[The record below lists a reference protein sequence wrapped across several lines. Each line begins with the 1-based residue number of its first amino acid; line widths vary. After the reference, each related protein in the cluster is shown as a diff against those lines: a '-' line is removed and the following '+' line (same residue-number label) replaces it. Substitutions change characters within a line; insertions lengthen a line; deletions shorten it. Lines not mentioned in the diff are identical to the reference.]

1 MIELRPVETVERIK
15 PAVKVVLPDWW
26 LKFSNNFPDTLDHV
40 KGKTVRVLKQ
50 QQVKYEL
57 SWIIKEA
64 CYKDVNLSNEDAGEK
79 LYPDVADNLY
89 EMIVGFKPGNYFCHV
104 FFPADYPLYRLDYP
118 DMSPL
123 ISSASLKYL
132 GAIRPSDSPVDNP
145 IFKLY
150 LVYKLKPIILRLYAD
165 DGVDYEKIGLEFTVN
180 RCLMQEGVLPPDVK
194 PKPIQYLD
202 EIKWLSLGAGG
213 G

>member
-26 LKFSNNFPDTLDHV
+26 LKFSDAFPDTLDHV
-40 KGKTVRVLKQ
+40 KGKTMRVLAQ
-50 QQVKYEL
+50 QQVKHEL
-57 SWIIKEA
+57 SWTIKEA
-64 CYKDVNLSNEDAGEK
+64 CYKDINLSNEDAGEK
-79 LYPDVADNLY
+79 LYPDASNNLY
-89 EMIVGFKPGNYFCHV
+89 EMLIGFKPGNYLCHV
-104 FFPADYPLYRLDYP
+104 FFPADQPVYRLDQP
-118 DMSPL
+118 DMVPL

-150 LVYKLKPIILRLYAD
+150 LVFKLKPIILRLYAD
-165 DGVDYEKIGLEFTVN
+165 DGVDYEKISLELTIN
-180 RCLMQEGVLPPDVK
+180 RCLMREGVPPPEVK

-202 EIKWLSLGAGG
+202 EIKWLSVGA
-213 G
+213 

>member
-26 LKFSNNFPDTLDHV
+26 LKFSNYFPDDLAQV
-40 KGKTVRVLKQ
+40 KGKTMRVLGQ

-57 SWIIKEA
+57 SWTIKEG
-64 CYKDVNLSNEDAGEK
+64 CYKDINLSNEDAGEK
-79 LYPDVADNLY
+79 LYPDDGSHLY
-89 EMIVGFKPGNYFCHV
+89 EMLIGFKPGNYLCHV
-104 FFPADYPLYRLDYP
+104 YFPADYPIYRLDYP

-123 ISSASLKYL
+123 ITSATKKYL
-132 GAIRPSDSPVDNP
+132 GAIKPSDSPVDNP

-165 DGVDYEKIGLEFTVN
+165 DGIDYEKIGLGLTVN
-180 RCLMQEGVLPPDVK
+180 RCLLQQGVPPSDIK

-213 G
+213 